1 MMRQLTAYLR
11 RLFGNTPAR
20 IDDELMG
27 AIDLSD
33 VPYCYELLSRN
44 SSS

>member
-1 MMRQLTAYLR
+1 MRRLTAYLHQ
-11 RLFGNTPAR
+11 LFGRTPVR
-20 IDDELMG
+20 IDDEPMG

>member
-1 MMRQLTAYLR
+1 MMRRLTTYFR
-11 RLFGNTPAR
+11 RLFGPAPVR

-27 AIDLSD
+27 AVDLSD

-44 SSS
+44 RVT